1 MKILGKA
8 KSIVIKIDDFREEK
22 LETFIAN
29 RFKQYDELENAD
41 AIRTKLNYAI
51 MDTMQALTTQ
61 YGSGA
66 ITPEIK
72 SKINKVVLKIEKSA
86 NKKIQNQ
93 LNKKTKSYMARHNE
107 QVSG

>member
-1 MKILGKA
+1 MKLFKRTQKI
-8 KSIVIKIDDFREEK
+8 IIKLDDFREEK

-41 AIRTKLNYAI
+41 EIRTKLNYTI

-72 SKINKVVLKIEKSA
+72 SKINKVVLKIEKAA
-86 NKKIQNQ
+86 NKKIQDQ
-93 LNKKTKSYMARHNE
+93 LNKKSKSYVARHNE
-107 QVSG
+107 QVSN

>member
-1 MKILGKA
+1 MKFKKTKQI
-8 KSIVIKIDDFREEK
+8 IIKIDDFREEK

-41 AIRTKLNYAI
+41 EIRTKLNYTI

-72 SKINKVVLKIEKSA
+72 SKINKVVLKIEKAA

-93 LNKKTKSYMARHNE
+93 LNKKSKAYQNRHKE
-107 QVSG
+107 LV